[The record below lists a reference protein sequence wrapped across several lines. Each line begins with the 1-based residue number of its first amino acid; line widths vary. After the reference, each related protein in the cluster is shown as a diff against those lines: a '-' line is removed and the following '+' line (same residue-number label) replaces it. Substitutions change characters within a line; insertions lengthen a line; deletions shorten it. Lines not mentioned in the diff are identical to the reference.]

1 MIHRRDEFRGA
12 QATIDKVHQLAKDG
26 KINLFTQYQMASV
39 KGDKNLESID
49 IKHDN
54 NEIKNLKTDYVLGFF
69 GLIMQLGP
77 IANWGL
83 NIDKKTIEVDTE
95 KFETNQKGIYAVGD
109 ICNYPGKL
117 KLILSG
123 FHEGALAARA
133 CFKLARPNEKYRFEF
148 TTSSKTIKERLG
160 VKKVIELYSANTPNG
175 KKISIMLEEIGYE
188 YKVINIDLNKGDQFK
203 PEFKKISPFSKI
215 PVIIDQDNNKN
226 IFESGAILM
235 YLAEQSGKFYDTKDR
250 LEINQWLM
258 AQMGYVGP
266 MLGQHHQFHH
276 YNPGKSQFGEERYF
290 KISKR
295 IYEELDERLS
305 KSRFLAGENYTIA
318 DIGTFPWIARHEWHD
333 IGLKNYKNL
342 TRWYVE
348 ISEREAVKKGFKFM
362 NKDEVPPK
370 P

>member
-1 MIHRRDEFRGA
+1 M
-12 QATIDKVHQLAKDG
+12 
-26 KINLFTQYQMASV
+26 
-39 KGDKNLESID
+39 
-49 IKHDN
+49 
-54 NEIKNLKTDYVLGFF
+54 
-69 GLIMQLGP
+69 
-77 IANWGL
+77 
-83 NIDKKTIEVDTE
+83 
-95 KFETNQKGIYAVGD
+95 
-109 ICNYPGKL
+109 
-117 KLILSG
+117 
-123 FHEGALAARA
+123 
-133 CFKLARPNEKYRFEF
+133 
-148 TTSSKTIKERLG
+148 
-160 VKKVIELYSANTPNG
+160 IELYSANTPNG

-215 PVIIDQDNNKN
+215 PVIIDQGNHKS
-226 IFESGAILM
+226 IFESGAILI

-333 IGLKNYKNL
+333 IGLKNFKNL

-348 ISEREAVKKGFKFM
+348 ISEREAVKKGFRFM

>member
-1 MIHRRDEFRGA
+1 M
-12 QATIDKVHQLAKDG
+12 
-26 KINLFTQYQMASV
+26 
-39 KGDKNLESID
+39 
-49 IKHDN
+49 
-54 NEIKNLKTDYVLGFF
+54 
-69 GLIMQLGP
+69 
-77 IANWGL
+77 
-83 NIDKKTIEVDTE
+83 
-95 KFETNQKGIYAVGD
+95 
-109 ICNYPGKL
+109 
-117 KLILSG
+117 
-123 FHEGALAARA
+123 
-133 CFKLARPNEKYRFEF
+133 
-148 TTSSKTIKERLG
+148 
-160 VKKVIELYSANTPNG
+160 IELYSANTPNG

-203 PEFKKISPFSKI
+203 PEFKKISPLSKI

-305 KSRFLAGENYTIA
+305 QSRFLAGENYTIA

-362 NKDEVPPK
+362 NKDEVK
-370 P
+370 YIF